1 MYPDLSYLFHDLF
14 GTELDNW
21 TSIFKMFGVMLMFAF
36 LTAAF
41 FFHNELKRKAGLGIY
56 QPTKVKIIHGE
67 PAKVGE
73 LISNGIFG
81 FILGFK
87 GFYISQNFAE
97 FQKDPAAVLLSAKGN
112 WLIGIA
118 VALLFAGLMY
128 WEKKKKALAKPK
140 SEITDIYPHDRI
152 ADLTM
157 MAAVGGILGAKIF
170 AILEEPSGF
179 FSDPIGTF
187 FSGSGLAIYGGLI
200 GGYLAVTWY
209 MRKHNIPFWHTADA
223 VAPALIFAYGVGR
236 IGCQL
241 AGDGD
246 WGIVAGA
253 QPDWWFLPDW
263 MWSYDFPHN
272 VNNANT
278 ADGFRAAMG
287 GLVDGCNE
295 EIFNA
300 SRTYPIEDR
309 CAEAC
314 GIRYCHFIPEKVF
327 PTPFYE
333 TIMSFLIGGYL
344 WAIRKKNQIPGMI
357 FFIYLILNG
366 IERFFIE
373 KIRVNVTYDFLP
385 FQPTQAEVISLLIFI
400 AGVVGVV
407 WLKKKHAEPEVNP

>member
-1 MYPDLSYLFHDLF
+1 
-14 GTELDNW
+14 
-21 TSIFKMFGVMLMFAF
+21 MLMFAF

-41 FFHNELKRKAGLGIY
+41 FFHSELKRKAGLGIY
-56 QPTKVKIIHGE
+56 QPTKVKTIEGQ
-67 PAKVGE
+67 PAKAGE

-87 GFYISQNFAE
+87 GFYIYQHFAE
-97 FQKDPAAVLLSAKGN
+97 FQKDPAAVLLSAKGD
-112 WLIGIA
+112 WLVGI
-118 VALLFAGLMY
+118 VLALFFAGLMY
-128 WEKKKKALAKPK
+128 WEKKKKALSKPK
-140 SEITDIYPHDRI
+140 VEISHLYPHDRI

-179 FSDPIGTF
+179 FSDPVGTF

-209 MRKHNIPFWHTADA
+209 MKKHQIPFWHTADA

-253 QPDWWFLPDW
+253 QPEWWFLPDW
-263 MWSYDFPHN
+263 MWSYDFPNN

-278 ADGFRAAMG
+278 ADGFRVAAG
-287 GLVDGCNE
+287 GLVEGCNE
-295 EIFNA
+295 EVFNN
-300 SRTYPIEDR
+300 SRAYPIEDR

-333 TIMSFLIGGYL
+333 TVMSFMIGGYL

-366 IERFFIE
+366 VERFFIE

-385 FQPTQAEVISLLIFI
+385 FQPTQAEIISLLLVFTGI
-400 AGVVGVV
+400 AGVV
-407 WLKKKHAEPEVNP
+407 WLKKKHAAEKS

>member
-1 MYPDLSYLFHDLF
+1 MYPDLSYFFHDLF
-14 GTELDNW
+14 GTDVDNW
-21 TSIFKMFGVMLMFAF
+21 TSIFKTFGVMLMLAF

-41 FFHNELKRKAGLGIY
+41 FFHSELKRKAGLGIY
-56 QPTKVKIIHGE
+56 KATKVKMVYGQ
-67 PAKVGE
+67 PASVSE
-73 LISNGIFG
+73 LISNAIFG
-81 FILGFK
+81 FIVGFK
-87 GFYISQNFAE
+87 GVYAYQHFAE
-97 FQKDPAAVLLSAKGN
+97 FQKDPASILLSAKGE
-112 WLIGIA
+112 WLWGI
-118 VALLFAGLMY
+118 LLAAFFAGLMY
-128 WEKKKKALAKPK
+128 WERKKKATKKPT
-140 SEITDIYPHDRI
+140 SEIVDVYPHDRI

-179 FSDPIGTF
+179 MSDPIGVF

-209 MRKHNIPFWHTADA
+209 MRKHKIPFWHTADA

-246 WGIVAGA
+246 WGITAGM

-263 MWSYDFPHN
+263 MWSYDFPNN

-278 ADGFRAAMG
+278 ADGFRAAAG
-287 GLVDGCNE
+287 GLVEGCNE
-295 EIFNA
+295 ELFNS

-314 GIRYCHFIPEKVF
+314 GIRYCHSIPEKVF

-333 TIMSFLIGGYL
+333 VIMSFAIGGFL
-344 WAIRKKNQIPGMI
+344 WAIRKKNAIPGMI
-357 FFIYLILNG
+357 FFIYLICNG
-366 IERFFIE
+366 VERFFIE
-373 KIRVNVTYDFLP
+373 KIRVNVKYDFLP
-385 FQPTQAEVISLLIFI
+385 FQPTQAEIISLLLFI
-400 AGVVGVV
+400 IGIVGVF
-407 WLKKKHAEPEVNP
+407 WLKKKHSSA

>member
-14 GTELDNW
+14 GTEPDNW

-41 FFHNELKRKAGLGIY
+41 FFRLELKRMAGLGIY
-56 QPTKVKIIHGE
+56 QPTKVKMVYGQ
-67 PAKVGE
+67 PAKTGE
-73 LISNGIFG
+73 LLSNAIFG

-87 GFYISQNFAE
+87 GYYIFQHFAE
-97 FQKDPAAVLLSAKGN
+97 FQKDPASVLLSAKGD
-112 WLIGIA
+112 WLIGILLAA
-118 VALLFAGLMY
+118 VFAGLMY
-128 WEKKKKALAKPK
+128 WEKKRNALKKIKT
-140 SEITDIYPHDRI
+140 EIVDVYPHDRI

-170 AILEEPSGF
+170 AILEEPTGF
-179 FSDPIGTF
+179 LDDPIGTF

-209 MRKHNIPFWHTADA
+209 MRKHKIPFWPTADA

-241 AGDGD
+241 SGDGD
-246 WGIVAGA
+246 WGIMAAA
-253 QPDWWFLPDW
+253 QPEWWFLPDW
-263 MWSYDFPHN
+263 MWSYDYPNN

-278 ADGFRAAMG
+278 ADGFRAVAG
-287 GLVDGCNE
+287 GLVEGCNE
-295 EIFNA
+295 EVFNS

-314 GIRYCHFIPEKVF
+314 GIRYCHYIPEKVY

-333 TIMSFLIGGYL
+333 TIMSFLIGGFL
-344 WAIRKKNQIPGMI
+344 WAIRKKNLIPGMI
-357 FFIYLILNG
+357 FFIYLMLNG

-373 KIRVNVTYDFLP
+373 KIRVNVKYEFLP
-385 FQPTQAEVISLLIFI
+385 FQPTQAEVISLLLFI
-400 AGVVGVV
+400 VGVAGII
-407 WLKKKHAEPEVNP
+407 WLRKKHRKE